1 MLSALRRA
9 SEEAVPPPPPPPV
22 GIVVTDTNLNP
33 ILQMMTWLLLAM
45 TALMLC
51 FRFLTKFFLK
61 TNQRFGWEE
70 VLITLAFLAGLG
82 ESVTVLLPEGEI
94 WGKTRNDISNEQL
107 TAGLKVQFAG
117 ELLYILTLAL
127 AKLSVCAG
135 LTALSPDTGHRR
147 LTLAFVV
154 SVLLWALVAFI
165 GTAFQCGGH
174 GPWEGDAKCL
184 DRHAY
189 LEYVNITNIITD
201 VALIALPVAIVY
213 PLQMET
219 KTRLIV
225 LTFFSVRIF
234 AIAATICQLVYLPR
248 LFEHDFTLR
257 GFPYYLSMQFV
268 QFASISAA
276 CAAYFWPF
284 LRSLR
289 SGLISA
295 DNRAFTSQYAL
306 SKLRG
311 TPHSG
316 ANGDLVTGT
325 SSKSRDRSNYIKITT
340 DNTVTTTTRGQGST
354 HVEPL
359 GSEGYMKDW

>member
-9 SEEAVPPPPPPPV
+9 SDEVATPSPPQ

-33 ILQMMTWLLLAM
+33 VLQMVTWLLLAM

-70 VLITLAFLAGLG
+70 VLITSAFLAGLG
-82 ESVTVLLPEGEI
+82 ESVTLLVPGGDI
-94 WGKTRNDISNEQL
+94 WGKTRSDISDEEL
-107 TAGLKVQFAG
+107 ATGLKVQFAG
-117 ELLYILTLAL
+117 GLLYILALAL

-135 LTALSPDTGHRR
+135 LSALSPDTGHRR
-147 LTLAFVV
+147 MTSVFVTAV
-154 SVLLWALVAFI
+154 ILWALVAFF
-165 GTAFQCGGH
+165 GTAFQCGSH
-174 GPWEGDAKCL
+174 GPWEARDDVKCI
-184 DRHAY
+184 DWRAY
-189 LEYVNITNIITD
+189 LEFVDITNIITD
-201 VALIALPVAIVY
+201 AALIALPVVVVY
-213 PLQMET
+213 PLKMSLR
-219 KTRLIV
+219 TRITV
-225 LTFFSVRIF
+225 LSFFSVR

-248 LFEHDFTLR
+248 LFETDFTLR

-311 TPHSG
+311 SARNDTSG
-316 ANGDLVTGT
+316 ELVSGG
-325 SSKSRDRSNYIKITT
+325 SSKNRDRSNYIKITT
-340 DNTVTTTTRGQGST
+340 DNTVITTTRGQESALG
-354 HVEPL
+354 EPL